1 MMNTKWTPPRSPFGL
16 LQEDLWPNEWMILIS
31 CMMLNQTS
39 RKQVEKVLPEF
50 RRLWPTPQA
59 FLDAN
64 PLAVAD
70 VCRSL
75 GFATR
80 RTDNMMKMT
89 HQFVDG
95 GWSHARELHGIGE
108 YGARSWEIFC
118 QGTIGDECPN
128 DHALNDYWRWFR
140 QRVA

>member
-1 MMNTKWTPPRSPFGL
+1 MPPRSPFGL
-16 LQEDLWPNEWMILIS
+16 IQEDLWPDEWMILIS

-39 RKQVEKVLPEF
+39 RKQVERVLPEF
-50 RRLWPTPQA
+50 QRRWSTPLA
-59 FLDAN
+59 FLQADPLEVAN
-64 PLAVAD
+64 

-89 HQFVDG
+89 HEYLAGQ
-95 GWSHARELHGIGE
+95 WKHARDLYGIGE

-118 QGTIGDECPN
+118 QGTLGDEAPK
-128 DHALNDYWRWFR
+128 DHALVQYYLWAK
-140 QRVA
+140 QR